1 MCIQYR
7 AGCTVLH
14 NSSTGAGFFPLAQR
28 ILTAWWSLE
37 HSKEHEHNFVNLQS
51 KVGYTALHLAAHHGI
66 LVTVDLLIKFGADVD
81 AAGLLG
87 ETPLHTAAQNNQYE
101 VVESLCANS
110 ARVDARAGTA
120 GWMPLHVAC
129 CEGHDEVAYKLVLHQ
144 PEISGSQKL
153 VDARTLD
160 GLCPLQIAVLNQHA
174 GMIDFL

>member
-1 MCIQYR
+1 MSFSIDC
-7 AGCTVLH
+7 G
-14 NSSTGAGFFPLAQR
+14 
-28 ILTAWWSLE
+28 
-37 HSKEHEHNFVNLQS
+37 
-51 KVGYTALHLAAHHGI
+51 
-66 LVTVDLLIKFGADVD
+66 
-81 AAGLLG
+81 AGLLA

-110 ARVDARAGTA
+110 AMVDARAGTA

-153 VDARTLD
+153 VDAKTLD

-174 GMIDFL
+174 GMIDFLKVADACFPDQYYDTIASSMTSDQVPFHGMQSGEISSLQDAFGYGEILQRDDKTPSSQSTAD